1 MKFLK
6 KLFGKKD
13 NPKKDKPQADIPS
26 PTWIEAS
33 KNPWG
38 IKLLDLSPITQT
50 MISTSFDPQMA
61 ENAISYNYSDDGTS
75 FLNQKPEIETE
86 ITADISFAVEPLLA
100 PGVLFIPNVMENKWA
115 IFFHQDT
122 IIFVRSWLRK
132 VVVTANTS
140 QQNGRLYLHKIKG
153 QFYDDDEPE
162 FTRAIV
168 KFLLISHAIDEVFP
182 APLPKKF
189 ASDIKAAGSWAM
201 SVYGNMA
208 HVGTFTSNFEGSTQS
223 PIRSYSLLHIA
234 VARGDLNQI
243 NLQLENGI
251 PIDILD
257 ADGQTPLHWALTSE
271 ELQSMQHLIKLGA
284 DPNVRSIEGA
294 TPMMNAVQSNNVPH
308 LNFLISVGA
317 DINARDN
324 RGFTSLHRAAEGG
337 LVEIVDILLN
347 NGADLHIETEGHT
360 PLSLA
365 KMKKKKE
372 IVSLLRKYQ

>member
-6 KLFGKKD
+6 NLFGKKD

-50 MISTSFDPQMA
+50 MISTSLDPKMA
-61 ENAISYNYSDDGTS
+61 ENAISYNSDDGTS
-75 FLNQKPEIETE
+75 FINQEPEIEIE
-86 ITADISFAVEPLLA
+86 ITANISLIVDPLLA
-100 PGVLFIPNVMENKWA
+100 PGVLFIPDVMENKWA

-122 IIFVRSWLRK
+122 LIFVRSWLRK
-132 VVVTANTS
+132 VVVTADTS
-140 QQNGRLYLHKIKG
+140 QQNGRLSIHNIKG
-153 QFYDDDEPE
+153 QFNRDDEPE
-162 FTRAIV
+162 FTRSIV
-168 KFLLISHAIDEVFP
+168 KFLLVSHAIGEVFP
-182 APLPKKF
+182 APLPKELS
-189 ASDIKAAGSWAM
+189 SDIKAAGSWAM

-208 HVGTFTSNFEGSTQS
+208 HVGTFTSNFEASTQS

-234 VARGDLNQI
+234 VARSDLNQM

-257 ADGQTPLHWALTSE
+257 ADGQTPLHWALASE

-284 DPNVRSIEGA
+284 DLNVRSIEGE
-294 TPMMNAVQSNNVPH
+294 TPMMNAVQSNKVDH
-308 LNFLISVGA
+308 LNFLISIGA
-317 DINARDN
+317 DINACDK

-337 LVEIVDILLN
+337 LFEIVEILLN
-347 NGADLHIETEGHT
+347 NGADPHIETEDHT

-365 KMKKKKE
+365 KMKKEKE
-372 IVSLLRKYQ
+372 IVNLLRKYQ